1 MKLFLFE
8 TMKEIIGDAKCE
20 LIGEIGIHKGGTSK
34 QFIELFAPRV
44 NKLTFYGYDIFDGE
58 VPDLQFH
65 KRERNAK
72 GSPPLRIVEQTFRRM
87 KRDYPNV
94 DYKLHKGLTT
104 DTLKPT
110 VFDFVYIDGGHS
122 YETVKHD
129 YEQVKDSKLIVFDD
143 VKINNVNKFVKEL
156 IAEGI
161 QIEIVNERRDRN
173 NSKHIWGVIR
183 N

>member
-1 MKLFLFE
+1 MKPFLFE

-20 LIGEIGIHKGGTSK
+20 FIGEVGTHKGGTSK

-65 KRERNAK
+65 KRERNGKA
-72 GSPPLRIVEQTFRRM
+72 PALLRIAEQTFRRM
-87 KRDYPNV
+87 QRSYPNV
-94 DYKLHKGLTT
+94 DYKLHKGFTTETLT
-104 DTLKPT
+104 PT

-129 YEQVKDSKLIVFDD
+129 YEQVKNSKLIVFDD
-143 VKINNVNKFVKEL
+143 VKITGVNKFVKEL

-161 QIEIVNERRDRN
+161 EIEIVTTD
-173 NSKHIWGVIR
+173 SKHIWGVIR